1 VPACKFGNFLALF
14 FMTGHAFDSRVSREL
29 QREHRHVR
37 FDMTLA
43 AVFQFQ
49 VRSAGVAAGTGR
61 NGFHPMGRMFGVAV
75 KTGDFSP
82 VFAAFALYC
91 RMFVAVAFDAVGLQE
106 EDQILRQARTRP
118 DCCQQNNCTAN
129 HY

>member
-1 VPACKFGNFLALF
+1 
-14 FMTGHAFDSRVSREL
+14 MTGHAFDFRVSREL

-43 AVFQFQ
+43 AIIQLQ
-49 VRSAGVAAGTGR
+49 VRGAGVAAGTGR
-61 NGFHPMGRMFGVAV
+61 NGVHPMGRMIGVTV

-91 RMFVAVAFDAVGLQE
+91 LIFIMVAFDAVGLQE
-106 EDQILRQARTRP
+106 GGHVLRQAWTRP
-118 DCCQQNNCTAN
+118 GCCQQNSGTAN
-129 HY
+129 NN